1 MAQIKFL
8 DQTGL
13 TLLCEKLAN
22 HGFADGLGLSQQNFT
37 TALKKKYDDFVAA
50 GATTADLNGLKNRVS
65 SLESLIEVDSDAAIN
80 KFNEIVAFLD
90 GIKNTDTMEGIL
102 DGINEQIGDK
112 ADKQETDGK
121 FAQVE
126 EAIADAKN
134 YADQADS
141 VIKADLAKKANK
153 ATTLAGYGIADAK
166 IANGTITLGTS
177 SIKPITS
184 HQSLANYY
192 TKTETDTAL
201 ETKVDDADLVAI
213 TTAEITAIVTG
224 TGLKPTVPES

>member
-8 DQTGL
+8 DQAGL
-13 TLLCEKLAN
+13 ALLCEKLVN

-80 KFNEIVAFLD
+80 KFNEIVAFLE
-90 GIKNTDTMEGIL
+90 GIKNTDTMAGIL

-112 ADKQETDGK
+112 ADAQTTDGK
-121 FAQVE
+121 FADVYNR
-126 EAIADAKN
+126 I
-134 YADQADS
+134 DQE
-141 VIKADLAKKANK
+141 ITETNKKIAKKADK
-153 ATTLAGYGIADAK
+153 ATTLAGYGITDAK
-166 IANGTITLGTS
+166 ITNGTITLGS
-177 SIKPITS
+177 NSIKPITS

-201 ETKVDDADLVAI
+201 ETKVDDADLEAI

-224 TGLKPTVPES
+224 SGLKPTLPES

>member
-13 TLLCEKLAN
+13 TLLCEKLAK
-22 HGFADGLGLSQQNFT
+22 HGFVDGLGLSQQNFT

-80 KFNEIVAFLD
+80 KFNEIVAFL
-90 GIKNTDTMEGIL
+90 EGIHNTQSMS
-102 DGINEQIGDK
+102 GIIADLNEIIGEK

-121 FAQVE
+121 FAKVDE
-126 EAIADAKN
+126 DIADAKN

-141 VIKADLAKKANK
+141 VIKADVAKKADK
-153 ATTLAGYGIADAK
+153 ATTLAGYGITDAK
-166 IANGTITLGTS
+166 IANGTITLGS
-177 SIKPITS
+177 NSIKPITS
-184 HQSLANYY
+184 HQSLVNYY

-224 TGLKPTVPES
+224 SGLKPTLPES